1 MGQAVEGT
9 GGQRSS
15 VGADES
21 GLRPGQILGH
31 TDADLLPGPPVA
43 PEGRPA

>member
-15 VGADES
+15 VGTDAS
-21 GLRPGQILGH
+21 GLRPDQILGH
-31 TDADLLPGPPVA
+31 TDADLLPGPPAA